1 MTKYKAVR
9 TVVDGIAFASK
20 KEARRYLELRLL
32 ERAGEI
38 HSLQLQPS
46 FPIVVNGVK
55 VCKYVADFS
64 YIDHT
69 GSPVVEDV
77 KGMKT
82 PIYNLKKRLVK
93 AVHGVE
99 IHET

>member
-20 KEARRYLELRLL
+20 KEARRYSELRLL

-38 HSLQLQPS
+38 RSLQLQPS
-46 FPIVVNGVK
+46 FPIVINGVK
-55 VCKYVADFS
+55 VCNYVADFG
-64 YIDHT
+64 YVDHK
-69 GSPVVEDV
+69 GNPVVEDV
-77 KGMKT
+77 KGVRT
-82 PIYNLKKRLVK
+82 PVYRLKKRLVK
-93 AVHGVE
+93 AVHGVD